1 MEMENESP
9 EPMSEAE
16 VSIGSGLNEVEGPD
30 RCLDPKPVPV
40 PYKRRSRN
48 WLATYQDFTSMW
60 EPPAVFNTWVG
71 LSVLSA
77 ATQRRVFLDEGNS
90 KLYPNLFVVLVA
102 PSGVGK
108 TSAMREAVPFIEATG
123 VAISPSTIT
132 AARLIQSIQAAV
144 KMDDGGMVMPY
155 VIWAEE
161 LPSFLGSDAYQSGL
175 LAHLTAIYDCP
186 VRWIKE
192 TKNKGID
199 TLDRPYPV
207 MLAGTTAQGIFDVLP
222 PGAASQGFTARLLF
236 VHANYN
242 ATRTPEKPWTSMH
255 EKLQAALVTDI
266 KHIAELQGA
275 MQLTEIAKTL
285 WIDYYNYRPTP
296 QDEFGDVRLQ
306 GYASR
311 KPFYV
316 KKLAM
321 LLSVSES
328 DRLVIEAHHIE
339 QARTLLEDVDRG
351 LREVY
356 SEMAPSSVVQHYS
369 KIVRKLKR
377 KGGSMAHSEL
387 MRYFA
392 YALDAREFREA
403 MDALRDMGLVE
414 QEATPQR
421 MPSGVMRTALR
432 YKLTTAGVKW
442 TK

>member
-1 MEMENESP
+1 
-9 EPMSEAE
+9 
-16 VSIGSGLNEVEGPD
+16 
-30 RCLDPKPVPV
+30 
-40 PYKRRSRN
+40 
-48 WLATYQDFTSMW
+48 MW

-71 LSVLSA
+71 LAVLSA
-77 ATQRRVFLDEGNS
+77 ATQRRVYLDEGNT

-108 TSAMREAVPFIEATG
+108 GQSMRAAIPLMEASG
-123 VAISPSTIT
+123 VTVSPDKLT
-132 AARLIQSIQAAV
+132 AARFLQSMQAAT
-144 KMDDGGMVMPY
+144 KMDGQGMVTPY

-161 LPSFLGSDAYQSGL
+161 FPSFLGSDAYKSGM
-175 LAHLTAIYDCP
+175 LADLTAIYDCP
-186 VRWIKE
+186 TEWTKE
-192 TKNKGID
+192 TKNKGHD
-199 TLDRPYPV
+199 RLVRPYPV
-207 MLAGTTAQGIFDVLP
+207 MLAGTTAQGLFDVLP
-222 PGAASQGFTARLLF
+222 PGAASQGFTARLMF
-236 VHANYN
+236 VHASYN
-242 ATRTPEKPWTSMH
+242 THRTPEKLWTSMH
-255 EKLQAALVTDI
+255 EKLQAALAADI
-266 KHIAELQGA
+266 RHIAELQGA

-285 WIDYYNYRPTP
+285 WIDYYMYRPSP
-296 QDEFGDVRLQ
+296 QDEFGDIRLQ
-306 GYASR
+306 GYAAR
-311 KPFYV
+311 KPLYI

-328 DRLVIEAHHIE
+328 DRLVVEAHHIE
-339 QARTLLEDVDRG
+339 AAKTLLEDVDRG

-421 MPSGVMRTALR
+421 TPSGAMRTALR
-432 YKLTTAGVKW
+432 YKLTPAGVKW